1 MSTTLEALEAQS
13 KVVEVRG
20 EIRQVAATVDSL
32 AAYGH
37 AATSCAAAMTAQG
50 GMPDAVIAALSSASV
65 AAAAADVITLG
76 GGEDGQLE
84 RQLLEAAITAC
95 QRSERLCGAH
105 ADHHDHCRL
114 HAATARGTVA
124 ACEALLAELS

>member
-1 MSTTLEALEAQS
+1 MSTTLEALQAQS

-20 EIRQVAATVDSL
+20 EIPLVAATLDSL
-32 AAYGH
+32 ATYER
-37 AATSCAAAMTAQG
+37 AATSCATAMTAQG

-76 GGEDGQLE
+76 GGEDQLE
-84 RQLLEAAITAC
+84 RQILEAAITAC

-114 HAATARGTVA
+114 HSATARETVA

>member
-13 KVVEVRG
+13 KVVEVHG
-20 EIRQVAATVDSL
+20 EIPVVAATLDAL
-32 AAYGH
+32 AAYEE
-37 AATSCAAAMTAQG
+37 AATSCATAMTVQG

-65 AAAAADVITLG
+65 AAAAVDVITFG
-76 GGEDGQLE
+76 GGENSDLE

-114 HAATARGTVA
+114 HAATARDTIA
-124 ACEALLAELS
+124 ACEALLTELS